1 MHQQHLFKKENT
13 TTNTAENISED
24 KDLNHIIRDLQNYM
38 FTSKNIVKYL
48 KNLSFDENGKSENG
62 KFENG
67 KSENGKSEN
76 GKSENGK
83 SGNGKSGNGKS
94 ENGKNMIETI
104 IPIKKIKNTIFT
116 PTQKDTLF
124 WCLFVIKHGIDKY
137 EMLDN
142 THFIVE
148 KQEKFKYIE
157 LIRSKKDVLKM
168 HKIKPLSEL
177 EDDLANKD
185 KISIKTFI
193 ALSILEGSNIMVL
206 QNRKIFESINN
217 DDKFIHM
224 IQKSDNQTQRFFY
237 DENHDETKMTYY
249 RENYFKLDTIDH
261 KIKTISSYTLQELMD
276 ISKKLGINH
285 ITDKKMQKK
294 ELYESIVL
302 HY

>member
-48 KNLSFDENGKSENG
+48 KNLSFDVNGKSENG
-62 KFENG
+62 KF
-67 KSENGKSEN
+67 ENGKSEN

>member
-1 MHQQHLFKKENT
+1 
-13 TTNTAENISED
+13 
-24 KDLNHIIRDLQNYM
+24 M

-48 KNLSFDENGKSENG
+48 KNLSFDENGKSENY
-62 KFENG
+62 
-67 KSENGKSEN
+67 KSENGKS
-76 GKSENGK
+76 K
-83 SGNGKSGNGKS
+83 NGKS
-94 ENGKNMIETI
+94 ENGKNCKFENDKNMIESI
-104 IPIKKIKNTIFT
+104 IPIKKIKNTIFS

-124 WCLFVIKHGIDKY
+124 WCLFVIKYGIDKY

-157 LIRSKKDVLKM
+157 LIRSKKDILKM

-224 IQKSDNQTQRFFY
+224 IQKSDNQTHRFFY

>member
-62 KFENG
+62 KF
-67 KSENGKSEN
+67 ENGKSEN

>member
-62 KFENG
+62 KF
-67 KSENGKSEN
+67 ENGKSEN

-193 ALSILEGSNIMVL
+193 ALYILEGSNIMVL

>member
-1 MHQQHLFKKENT
+1 
-13 TTNTAENISED
+13 
-24 KDLNHIIRDLQNYM
+24 
-38 FTSKNIVKYL
+38 
-48 KNLSFDENGKSENG
+48 
-62 KFENG
+62 
-67 KSENGKSEN
+67 
-76 GKSENGK
+76 
-83 SGNGKSGNGKS
+83 
-94 ENGKNMIETI
+94 MIETI